1 MPSFDI
7 TVLRVDRDEDPTVV
21 EALYL
26 TVEWPWM
33 PREGEGLDITK
44 DLAQTVE
51 SVGYGLDG
59 HPTVFIGR
67 VVLDDLQAAQLRK
80 VGWRTTTVRSDR
92 A

>member
-7 TVLRVDRDEDPTVV
+7 TVLRVDRQENPTVV
-21 EALYL
+21 EALFL
-26 TVEWPWM
+26 TVDWPVM
-33 PREGEGLDITK
+33 PREGEGLDITE

-51 SVGYGLDG
+51 SVGYNLDG

-80 VGWRTTTVRSDR
+80 VGWRTTIVRSDR